1 LLKRV
6 QKEHGVTVITATHDA
21 KMLAISDRIAWIRD
35 GQLERLEDRANVQIN
50 TGGMHNAS
58 K

>member
-1 LLKRV
+1 M